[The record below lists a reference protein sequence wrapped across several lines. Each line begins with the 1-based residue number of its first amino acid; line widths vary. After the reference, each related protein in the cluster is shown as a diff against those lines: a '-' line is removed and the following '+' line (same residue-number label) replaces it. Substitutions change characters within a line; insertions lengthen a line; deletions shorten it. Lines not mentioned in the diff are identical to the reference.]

1 MITRADTTPAPSAR
15 PARTRAPASAEE
27 ALERARS
34 GVIDGWREWDPEVLA
49 PVVRVA
55 LLGAE
60 TARDPRAL
68 RGADRGEP
76 LYQAVRGI
84 EAGEADR
91 LPELVTA
98 LAGTDAPV
106 LEGEALRLAR
116 AGLHALVLTPR
127 FVRGVLTGL
136 LTSRAET
143 VVAGALDELAAPWA
157 ACLPAV
163 ELAAGLLR
171 TPATAGP
178 ALAVAA
184 AHGHGAFL
192 GLAAADPE
200 LPPGVRRR
208 ALELLGETADRS
220 DIPDLLALAADDP
233 LLFAGP
239 AVDCLRALHRRGHFV
254 AGPGAPAVIGLALA
268 DHTVPARTVA
278 TILWTTRHTVLRL
291 LLNAAPGDLS
301 WPRRL
306 DLLVAL
312 AAQGD
317 GELPVAAG
325 IARLLPAASA
335 PAPFLR
341 ALRELG
347 DPGTEDAVL
356 AVLPLAPGAALHAL
370 EAVGGARTVRVLA
383 HGLGIAP
390 DETDASAPPAAGSG
404 GAALHPEP
412 PPVPTVVPPLRALRA
427 PALALLWLLADDPD
441 LRRRILVRLDPL
453 LLPPGIAADLGGP
466 DARELAVLASHL
478 DPGDPLDALTR
489 LAAHGGPDGLPVLA
503 DLLLRVA
510 GACVAARA
518 AGQEPPG
525 TGASG
530 RPGTREPGAAGPG
543 GSGAAGTPQP
553 VSAGTRTSL
562 AAGAGARDAART
574 ADPEPA
580 VPQEAVDALTA
591 LGRRLYERGR
601 IRPRCLLDAPGATAA
616 GHALAADL
624 ALGLVERPGVTAP
637 EQAILLRMVRD
648 LPDAPP
654 GRVRAR
660 VHRLLR
666 HPDRHVRKHVVALLA
681 RDPDGVAALSARLIR
696 LTGPA
701 GDPQTV
707 RATAAALGEARARWA
722 SDALADCLTHPH
734 MEVRKTAAGA
744 LARAGT
750 PRAVPALLNRLG
762 RDDNPGLR
770 TLLVAALRALL
781 DDAFPATVRAAAE
794 REPEGPVRD
803 RLLAALPTAPEPPD
817 ADVARLADH
826 GWDPAPALRLARRA
840 TAGPEDRRRQLGE
853 RLRPLRVYLVDWLDL
868 AAGSAEAR
876 RAVLPLLPLLCPEPR
891 APHEQAALARGV
903 PVLLD
908 GLAEAAG
915 QARDDLLGL
924 LEDAAPR
931 LRPALAASVVAA
943 VRAAGPR
950 AAGRRSALRLLRACG
965 AVVGR
970 ADLDRELAAAGLTT
984 EPDAAR
990 ERLLH
995 EAFGVAAG
1003 QPEQAQHPERSDQ
1016 PTQPAQIHDRTRP
1029 AHRDGRTPQG
1039 TADPSRTAPRA
1050 AQARAWRDGLAA
1062 AVRDTGDLAAYRAG
1076 HPFPGGSRA
1085 QLAALAGVHADA
1097 TLAARTALT
1106 DWMTDLQPPCAP
1118 AWTLGE
1124 SAAAPA
1130 APARAVRADDL
1141 DQPRSAAQRARLLA
1155 LLASDDRERRS
1166 RAAGHLV
1173 GGPEPEIRATVLDAY
1188 LRDSVD
1194 LPDPGALHTALA
1206 AAGPAVHT
1214 ADGARPERLALLAA
1228 GLVAAD
1234 ADARGPFLPLLL
1246 RLWETGPPDA
1256 RRHAARGLANVSADT
1271 LAEHLEPQVTA
1282 GATGLLDLL
1291 AGRPLLRTPALARL
1305 RERHPH
1311 ARLLLVDGP
1320 LRGPEAAARDAAA
1333 LRTLRD
1339 RAAPA
1344 EALRPPTTEELFA
1357 LARSGEPRRVR
1368 RALTLLTEDPA
1379 GIVPRRLADLLR
1391 ELLTH
1396 PRAGVRLHAHR
1407 VSRTLLDR
1415 ETHLGLTEV
1424 LLDDPQP
1431 DVVCRAVRVLAQAR
1445 RQSAVPALVA
1455 LLGHGHE
1462 TVRRAAELGL
1472 LRFGPAAVPALRH
1485 AAARARPDRRV
1496 RYTDLLARVPSAPP
1510 EPGPPAHS

>member
-1 MITRADTTPAPSAR
+1 MITRADTTPDPSAR

-98 LAGTDAPV
+98 LAGTDDPV

-254 AGPGAPAVIGLALA
+254 AEPGAPAVIGLALA

-291 LLNAAPGDLS
+291 LLDAAPGDLS

-356 AVLPLAPGAALHAL
+356 AVLPVAPGAALHAL

-412 PPVPTVVPPLRALRA
+412 PPAAGSGGAALHPEPPPAAVAPPPVPTVVPPLRALRA

-453 LLPPGIAADLGGP
+453 LLPPRIAADLGGP

-478 DPGDPLDALTR
+478 DPVDPLDALTR
-489 LAAHGGPDGLPVLA
+489 LAAHGGPDGLPVLS

-530 RPGTREPGAAGPG
+530 RPGTREPGAAGPW
-543 GSGAAGTPQP
+543 GSGAAGTSEPA
-553 VSAGTRTSL
+553 SAATRTSL
-562 AAGAGARDAART
+562 AACAGARDAART

-654 GRVRAR
+654 GPVRAR

-722 SDALADCLTHPH
+722 SDAVADCLTHPH

-781 DDAFPATVRAAAE
+781 GDAFPATVRAAAE

-1003 QPEQAQHPERSDQ
+1003 QPEAVAGPPE
-1016 PTQPAQIHDRTRP
+1016 QPAQADDRTRP

-1050 AQARAWRDGLAA
+1050 AQARAWRDGL
-1062 AVRDTGDLAAYRAG
+1062 VAG
-1076 HPFPGGSRA
+1076 NR
-1085 QLAALAGVHADA
+1085 
-1097 TLAARTALT
+1097 
-1106 DWMTDLQPPCAP
+1106 
-1118 AWTLGE
+1118 
-1124 SAAAPA
+1124 
-1130 APARAVRADDL
+1130 
-1141 DQPRSAAQRARLLA
+1141 
-1155 LLASDDRERRS
+1155 
-1166 RAAGHLV
+1166 
-1173 GGPEPEIRATVLDAY
+1173 
-1188 LRDSVD
+1188 
-1194 LPDPGALHTALA
+1194 
-1206 AAGPAVHT
+1206 
-1214 ADGARPERLALLAA
+1214 
-1228 GLVAAD
+1228 
-1234 ADARGPFLPLLL
+1234 FL
-1246 RLWETGPPDA
+1246 
-1256 RRHAARGLANVSADT
+1256 
-1271 LAEHLEPQVTA
+1271 
-1282 GATGLLDLL
+1282 
-1291 AGRPLLRTPALARL
+1291 
-1305 RERHPH
+1305 
-1311 ARLLLVDGP
+1311 
-1320 LRGPEAAARDAAA
+1320 
-1333 LRTLRD
+1333 
-1339 RAAPA
+1339 
-1344 EALRPPTTEELFA
+1344 
-1357 LARSGEPRRVR
+1357 
-1368 RALTLLTEDPA
+1368 
-1379 GIVPRRLADLLR
+1379 
-1391 ELLTH
+1391 
-1396 PRAGVRLHAHR
+1396 
-1407 VSRTLLDR
+1407 
-1415 ETHLGLTEV
+1415 
-1424 LLDDPQP
+1424 
-1431 DVVCRAVRVLAQAR
+1431 
-1445 RQSAVPALVA
+1445 
-1455 LLGHGHE
+1455 
-1462 TVRRAAELGL
+1462 
-1472 LRFGPAAVPALRH
+1472 
-1485 AAARARPDRRV
+1485 
-1496 RYTDLLARVPSAPP
+1496 
-1510 EPGPPAHS
+1510 